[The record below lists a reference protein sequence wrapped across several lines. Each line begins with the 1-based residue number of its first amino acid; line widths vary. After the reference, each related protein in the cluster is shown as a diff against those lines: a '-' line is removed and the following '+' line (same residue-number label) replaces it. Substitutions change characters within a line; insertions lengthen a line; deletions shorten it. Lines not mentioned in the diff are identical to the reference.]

1 LIPEIFDGS
10 LYLAIPNVIKL
21 SVKTNSQGALRQ
33 GGTAMSGHNK
43 WSKIKN
49 KKGASDVKRG
59 NLYTKLTREIIIAT
73 REGGADPDGNFRLRL
88 AIQKARDSNMPMD
101 NIDRAMKKGSGE
113 GEGGQL
119 IEMTLEGYGPGG
131 TAILVN
137 ALSDTRNRT
146 VQEVRSTFTR
156 HGGSLAES
164 GSVSWLFENKGVISI
179 DAANVDADELA
190 LQAIDAGAE
199 DVKVES
205 GTVEVYTAPE
215 NLMKVRQALEKN
227 KVAVASGELLKE
239 PKTMV
244 ALDEKAGMQ
253 ALKLIDKLES
263 IDDVQNVYSNADISE
278 AVMNAYQEAA

>member
-1 LIPEIFDGS
+1 
-10 LYLAIPNVIKL
+10 
-21 SVKTNSQGALRQ
+21 
-33 GGTAMSGHNK
+33 MSGHNK
-43 WSKIKN
+43 WSKIKHQ
-49 KKGASDVKRG
+49 KGAEDVKRG
-59 NLYTKLTREIIIAT
+59 NLYTKLTREIIIST
-73 REGGADPDGNFRLRL
+73 REGGSDPDGNFRLRI

-101 NIDRAMKKGSGE
+101 NIDRAIKKGSGE
-113 GEGGQL
+113 GEGGAL
-119 IEMTLEGYGPGG
+119 VEMVLEGYGPGG

-137 ALSDTRNRT
+137 ALSDNRNRT

-215 NLMKVRQALEKN
+215 NLFKVRTALEKN
-227 KVAVASGELLKE
+227 KVAVTSGELLKE

-244 ALDEKAGMQ
+244 QLDEKSALQ

-278 AVMNAYQEAA
+278 SIMNSYQETAA